1 MRVLARVLLALGVFL
16 IVAAVLALTWAP
28 GVVKKTPLDVDTITR
43 YEGTAAKLD
52 PLTGAFDTKPAYA
65 IRHTMVDSNK
75 SSDSTVIMVENACA
89 VFDTGGAKVCV
100 NGNDPDLI
108 TATTDIF
115 ATDRVTALAVQDKN
129 LPADAVP
136 HEGLVNKFPFDVEK
150 KTYPFWDGD
159 VGKAVDIDYVGTKN
173 LFGLDTYEFSYT
185 VKDVPINIA
194 DDDPATPEDD
204 AIPGTYDNVVTVYVD
219 PKTGSIVKS
228 GQDQQQY
235 LEDGT
240 PAADVKLT
248 QTDASVKEFV
258 DDAKAAGK
266 QLTIVL
272 TVLPIVGFVGGILC
286 LLGGLVL
293 LMRERSG
300 GDGGGRRVEEKPT
313 PKVGAGV

>member
-1 MRVLARVLLALGVFL
+1 MRVLARVLLGLGAFL
-16 IVAAVLALTWAP
+16 LVAGILAVTWIP
-28 GVVKKTPLDVDTITR
+28 GVVKKTPLDVDQTTN
-43 YEGTAAKLD
+43 YEGHAAKLD

-65 IRHTMVDSNK
+65 IRQTMVDSKK
-75 SSDSTVIMVENACA
+75 SGDDHVIMVENACA

-108 TATTDIF
+108 QATTDIF

-129 LPADAVP
+129 LPDDAVP

-159 VGKAVDIDYVGTKN
+159 VGKAVPIEYVGTKE
-173 LFGLDTYEFSYT
+173 LFGLETYEFSYT
-185 VKDVPINIA
+185 VKDIPINIA

-204 AIPGTYDNVVTVYVD
+204 SIPGTYDNVVTVNVD

-235 LEDGT
+235 LDDGT
-240 PAADVKLT
+240 EVADVVLT
-248 QTDASVKEFV
+248 QTDASVKDYV
-258 DDAKAAGK
+258 DDAKAAGR
-266 QLTIVL
+266 QLTILL

-286 LLGGLVL
+286 LLGGLL
-293 LMRERSG
+293 LILRERSG
-300 GDGGGRRVEEKPT
+300 GSSGQRVEENPK
-313 PKVGAGV
+313 PKVGAGA

>member
-1 MRVLARVLLALGVFL
+1 MRVLARVLLGLGAFL
-16 IVAAVLALTWAP
+16 LVAGILAVTWIP
-28 GVVKKTPLDVDTITR
+28 GMVKKTPLDVDQTTR

-65 IRHTMVDSNK
+65 IRYTKVDSKK
-75 SSDSTVIMVENACA
+75 SSDDTVIMVENACA

-115 ATDRVTALAVQDKN
+115 ATDRVTALAVKDKN
-129 LPADAVP
+129 LPSDAVP

-159 VGKAVDIDYVGTKN
+159 VGKAVPIEYVGIKT

-185 VKDVPINIA
+185 VKDIPINIA

-204 AIPGTYDNVVTVYVD
+204 SIPGTYDNVVTVYVD

-228 GQDQQQY
+228 GQDQQQF

-240 PAADVKLT
+240 PAADVKLD
-248 QTDASVKEFV
+248 QTDASVKDFV
-258 DDAKAAGK
+258 DDANAART
-266 QLTIVL
+266 QLFILL
-272 TVLPIVGFVGGILC
+272 TVLPIVGFVGGLLC
-286 LLGGLVL
+286 LLGGLAL
-293 LMRERSG
+293 ILRERSG
-300 GDGGGRRVEEKPT
+300 GSSGKRVEEKPK
-313 PKVGAGV
+313 PKVGAGA